1 MDGAITPLLVV
12 GAICLVILAWAGRKR
27 FPLRIGAGNFFR
39 RKTQVAIVVAGLL
52 IGTAIITSSYV
63 IQSTFD
69 YTVKVA
75 VFRALDA
82 VDEVV
87 FVASPEGGRLPFSA
101 QVYDNLSTHLG
112 DMPDVAGAAPRY
124 QLPGAVVDTTSQLFE
139 PTATVIGFDSGRDL
153 GDFLRADGSRWNGA
167 GLGLT
172 EAIINDKLATA
183 VEAKVGQGLVVSMG
197 TPRGN
202 AQMSVTVKEIVRDEG
217 RGAWNDNENLFV
229 PLATIQA
236 ALGDAGQINTITV
249 ANVGGL
255 TQGYL
260 RSDDVVREMAPFLPQ
275 SPTFTISK
283 AKADS
288 IDGATR
294 NIDQLSQ
301 VFVLLGFF
309 TVIAGVLLIINIF
322 VMLAEERKGEMGV
335 ARALGIRDIPEPVPH
350 RSTRRQVAGGAAIA
364 VLGAL
369 GFVVAL
375 LRQNLLLQD
384 LGPVG
389 LAFGVAVLTMRAV
402 PARAVFTA
410 AGAFIV
416 GWVLSP
422 WKFFSIAN
430 ADITL
435 FIAAGLML
443 VLGGLLIVL
452 FNSDSILALATRLVR
467 RRTWRPVV
475 RTAIAY
481 PMNKKFRTGATLA
494 SIALVMFTI
503 ATMSGI
509 QAEVSSSIAKTSIRE
524 SGGFSL
530 IGASG
535 VPIANASAA
544 FDTYGAHTVWKNIT
558 NDTLSLS
565 QARLQVS
572 ANASFAG
579 RLFNTSL
586 IGVPS
591 GSMPP
596 FELQALDPAYP
607 DGAAAWAAIQSNPGL
622 ALVDGSV
629 IPNNFGPNFGTF
641 SVTVGDFVY
650 YGNRTA
656 PHSVKVIGI
665 LYEQFV
671 QGLWV
676 SADLV
681 KNEFGIDAASLF
693 YFQVR
698 PGVDVTQAGHDLER
712 YFISY
717 QLITLNI
724 QEFINQILETT
735 MGVFNL
741 LQAYLA
747 LGLIVGI
754 SGLGVITMRN
764 VVERRQETGALR
776 ALGFRKSM
784 VLKSFLF
791 ELSFIALTGIAM
803 GVALGVALSYDLYLR
818 FFANQAVFV
827 IPWDRLLLLG
837 GIAFIGAV
845 LATASPAIRAS
856 RIPPAEA
863 LRSFE

>member
-1 MDGAITPLLVV
+1 MA
-12 GAICLVILAWAGRKR
+12 
-27 FPLRIGAGNFFR
+27 
-39 RKTQVAIVVAGLL
+39 AIV
-52 IGTAIITSSYV
+52 I
-63 IQSTFD
+63 
-69 YTVKVA
+69 
-75 VFRALDA
+75 
-82 VDEVV
+82 
-87 FVASPEGGRLPFSA
+87 ASWRVS
-101 QVYDNLSTHLG
+101 
-112 DMPDVAGAAPRY
+112 
-124 QLPGAVVDTTSQLFE
+124 
-139 PTATVIGFDSGRDL
+139 
-153 GDFLRADGSRWNGA
+153 
-167 GLGLT
+167 
-172 EAIINDKLATA
+172 KL
-183 VEAKVGQGLVVSMG
+183 
-197 TPRGN
+197 N
-202 AQMSVTVKEIVRDEG
+202 IVR
-217 RGAWNDNENLFV
+217 A
-229 PLATIQA
+229 
-236 ALGDAGQINTITV
+236 
-249 ANVGGL
+249 
-255 TQGYL
+255 
-260 RSDDVVREMAPFLPQ
+260 
-275 SPTFTISK
+275 
-283 AKADS
+283 
-288 IDGATR
+288 
-294 NIDQLSQ
+294 
-301 VFVLLGFF
+301 
-309 TVIAGVLLIINIF
+309 
-322 VMLAEERKGEMGV
+322 
-335 ARALGIRDIPEPVPH
+335 IRDIPEPVPH
-350 RSTRRQVAGGAAIA
+350 GSTRRQVAAGAAIA
-364 VLGAL
+364 VLGSI
-369 GFVVAL
+369 GSIVAVS
-375 LRQNLLLQD
+375 RQDLLLQD

-389 LAFGVAVLTMRAV
+389 LAFGLAVLTMRAL

-443 VLGGLLIVL
+443 VLGGLLVVL
-452 FNSDSILALATRLVR
+452 FNSDSILAIATRLVR

-544 FDTYGAHTVWKNIT
+544 FATYGAHTIWKNIT

-565 QARLQVS
+565 RARLQVS

-607 DGAAAWAAIQSNPGL
+607 DAAAAWAAIQSNPGL

-641 SVTVGDFVY
+641 SVGVGGSLY
-650 YGNRTA
+650 YLNRTG
-656 PHSVKVIGI
+656 PHGVKVIGI

-764 VVERRQETGALR
+764 VVERRPGAGALR
-776 ALGFRKSM
+776 PPGFRKSM

-791 ELSFIALTGIAM
+791 ELSFIALTGIAT
-803 GVALGVALSYDLYLR
+803 GVALGVALSYDL
-818 FFANQAVFV
+818 
-827 IPWDRLLLLG
+827 
-837 GIAFIGAV
+837 
-845 LATASPAIRAS
+845 
-856 RIPPAEA
+856 
-863 LRSFE
+863 